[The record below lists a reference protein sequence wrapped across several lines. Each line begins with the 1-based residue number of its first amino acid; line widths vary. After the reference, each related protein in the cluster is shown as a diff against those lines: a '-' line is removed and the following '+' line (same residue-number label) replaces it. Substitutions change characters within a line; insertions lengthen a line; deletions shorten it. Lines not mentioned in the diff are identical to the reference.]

1 MTLTSSYGGIRSKH
15 PTLAA
20 RAALDAARRV
30 STATHRPMDEDDDE
44 SEPALGFAQKFLLG
58 ENMLS
63 A

>member
-1 MTLTSSYGGIRSKH
+1 
-15 PTLAA
+15 
-20 RAALDAARRV
+20 
-30 STATHRPMDEDDDE
+30 MDEDDDE